1 MSGVKGHLASSQKP
15 SADHAE
21 QPALALGHA
30 ASASSITARSS
41 GESAGRAADGRSR
54 ATPDGSGQTRIP
66 QGSTAGGV
74 LELCG
79 FTGAASNEQLR
90 IDASDYK
97 RYRTIITNCDFSVFY
112 PRTDE
117 FSPTSSQILSSNPM
131 STSIKF

>member
-97 RYRTIITNCDFSVFY
+97 RYRTIITNCDFSVISAIGRIFADIV
-112 PRTDE
+112 P
-117 FSPTSSQILSSNPM
+117 NPL
-131 STSIKF
+131 TGVL